1 MSTPDHYSRLG
12 LHRRCTPDQIRE
24 AYRRMTRLF
33 HPDVNPDSP
42 TAVEQMTAVNLAYEV
57 LGDPERRSVYDRE
70 LGEREAAGR
79 SVRTR
84 ADRRPSIPLVQDVP
98 LGIEEL
104 LAGTTRDVSVRD
116 PGNPD
121 GPETYRLVVPPE
133 TAPGTKFRIPRVGS
147 AAGSVVV
154 LKVTVRPG
162 FRFKARGSDLRC
174 DLRISSSRAEQG
186 GVEFV
191 QGADGT
197 RHRLTIPRGI
207 ARGAELRIEGGG
219 LPRARGGRGDLR
231 VRITYRV
238 EVRVS
243 RPVRNC

>member
-1 MSTPDHYSRLG
+1 
-12 LHRRCTPDQIRE
+12 
-24 AYRRMTRLF
+24 MTRLF
-33 HPDVNPDSP
+33 HPDVNPGSAD
-42 TAVEQMTAVNLAYEV
+42 AVEQMTGINLAYEI
-57 LGDPERRSVYDRE
+57 LGDPERREAYDRE
-70 LGEREAAGR
+70 LAERATAGR
-79 SVRTR
+79 SRETGAVRR
-84 ADRRPSIPLVQDVP
+84 KAVPLVQDVP
-98 LGIEEL
+98 LNVEEL
-104 LAGTTRDVSVRD
+104 MGGAVRDVSVRD

-174 DLRISSSRAEQG
+174 DLRISASRAEQG

-191 QGADGT
+191 VGADGT
-197 RHRLTIPRGI
+197 RHRLNIPRGI
-207 ARGAELRIEGGG
+207 ARGAELRIDGGG

-231 VRITYRV
+231 VRIVYRI

-243 RPVRNC
+243 RPVRRP

>member
-1 MSTPDHYSRLG
+1 
-12 LHRRCTPDQIRE
+12 
-24 AYRRMTRLF
+24 MTRLF
-33 HPDVNPDSP
+33 HPDVNPGSAE
-42 TAVEQMTAVNLAYEV
+42 AVEQMMGINLAYEV
-57 LGDPERRSVYDRE
+57 LGDPERRGAYDQE
-70 LGEREAAGR
+70 LADRDAAGR
-79 SVRTR
+79 SRRTSAVRGKS
-84 ADRRPSIPLVQDVP
+84 APLVQEVP
-98 LGIEEL
+98 LNVEEL
-104 LAGTTRDVSVRD
+104 IGGAVRDVSVRD

-186 GVEFV
+186 GVEYV

-219 LPRARGGRGDLR
+219 LPRSRGGRGDLR
-231 VRITYRV
+231 VRITYRI

-243 RPVRNC
+243 RPGRNG